1 MYDYASIRQASHVY
15 ISIPSS
21 NELHSSWLL
30 QPSLLE
36 ILLSQTKSSFF
47 FVTPFK
53 LEFLITFRQSVRSTI
68 SQETSQ
74 NFSFQLTMFSSLID
88 FHCITTVSS
97 MLDVRISLD
106 PLFTWFDMQEARLQ
120 TMFRTV
126 HSRSLT
132 WEEYITNAS
141 RRCSMQPTC
150 ATSSCAWIRWM
161 SAWQYVIPPWPV
173 S

>member
-1 MYDYASIRQASHVY
+1 MFTYQSIEQRASFFIAA
-15 ISIPSS
+15 
-21 NELHSSWLL
+21 
-30 QPSLLE
+30 SLLE
-36 ILLSQTKSSFF
+36 ILWSQTKSSSF

-53 LEFLITFRQSVRSTI
+53 LGLLITFRQSVRSTI

-74 NFSFQLTMFSSLID
+74 NFFFQLTMFSSLID
-88 FHCITTVSS
+88 FHCITKLSS

-106 PLFTWFDMQEARLQ
+106 LLFTWFDMQEARLQ

-132 WEEYITNAS
+132 WEEYITSAS
-141 RRCSMQPTC
+141 RRCSMRPTC